1 MQRSPMF
8 RSRKTPALI
17 VAAVLALAG
26 CGSTTATNP
35 TAASPA
41 TTTDT
46 FSGSLVQGG
55 SGINSFTVSAT
66 GTVTIEL
73 TSVTPL
79 ATMSLGVGIG
89 TWDGTTCGTSMS
101 ANTDARSGAT
111 ALTGTATAGNYCVR
125 VYDSGN
131 VPADWSV
138 DYTVQ
143 VVHP

>member
-1 MQRSPMF
+1 MRRLATLHGSVL
-8 RSRKTPALI
+8 PAL
-17 VAAVLALAG
+17 VAVLLATATG
-26 CGSTTATNP
+26 CGSDTTSP

-46 FSGSLVQGG
+46 FKGTIAQSGTAT
-55 SGINSFTVSAT
+55 NSFTVSAT
-66 GTVTIEL
+66 GTVTISL
-73 TSVTPL
+73 TAVSPL

-101 ANTDARSGAT
+101 SNTDARAGKT
-111 ALTGTATAGNYCVR
+111 ALAGTANAGNYCVR

-138 DYTVQ
+138 DYTVE